1 MKELRTENTLNKY
14 REDVKNGL
22 NTTCFFCEDSRQNM
36 VKDFKYWRIV
46 ENNYPYDAVAEI
58 SHLLFPKRHIKI
70 DELNDEE
77 KEEYK
82 TIKSGYISEM
92 HYDYILEAVA
102 KTSIPNHM
110 HLHLL
115 SLEK

>member
-1 MKELRTENTLNKY
+1 MRELRTPKTYNKY
-14 REDVKNGL
+14 QEDIKNGL
-22 NTTCFFCEDSRQNM
+22 NNTCFFCEESRQRL
-36 VKDFKYWRIV
+36 VKDFEHWRIV

-58 SHLLFPKRHIKI
+58 SHLIFPKRHIKI

-77 KEEYK
+77 KAEYK
-82 TIKSGYISEM
+82 TIKLEYITGM
-92 HYDYILEAVA
+92 KYDFILEAIA
-102 KTSIPNHM
+102 KTSIPNHT